1 LRRKS
6 VTFSGSAA
14 SPDQYPRD
22 GLPEVAL
29 LGRSNVGKSS
39 LLNALAGVH
48 GLARVSS
55 DPGRTRVVSF
65 FRVSGAEKP
74 GGAGRG
80 DLYLVDL
87 PGYGYAKASREVR
100 ESFER
105 VAVSYLAGREP
116 LRLCVFI
123 VDARHEPVDRDLTL
137 RGWLEHH
144 RLPYVVAANKVDA
157 LGRAE
162 AKRRIESLGRGV
174 GRDARAV
181 LGVSAE
187 RGTGIEDLWNAIR
200 GAAFAPPEAGRGAPE
215 RRGNDGR

>member
-1 LRRKS
+1 M
-6 VTFSGSAA
+6 TFAGSAA
-14 SPDQYPRD
+14 SPDQFPRD
-22 GLPEVAL
+22 GLPEVAF

-39 LLNALAGVH
+39 LLNALAGVR

-55 DPGRTRVVSF
+55 DPGRTRLVNF
-65 FRVSGAEKP
+65 FRVSGAERP

-87 PGYGYAKASREVR
+87 PGYGYVKASRDVR

-105 VAVSYLAGREP
+105 IAVSYLADREP

-123 VDARHEPVDRDLTL
+123 VDARHDPSDRDQVL
-137 RGWLEHH
+137 RAWLEEHA
-144 RLPYVVAANKVDA
+144 LPYVVAVNKVDA
-157 LGRAE
+157 LTRGE
-162 AKRRIESLGRGV
+162 ANRRVAALGRGTL
-174 GRDARAV
+174 GGAQAV

-187 RGTGIEDLWNAIR
+187 RGTGVEDLWNAIR
-200 GAAFAPPEAGRGAPE
+200 GAAFAAPDPGAEAPE